1 MNFHQYLVSWL
12 QHCEDTA
19 TCFISSGQCTIAIV
33 HFSSSFWILHDFHR
47 MVQHWCFTDLRCRVC
62 RAGAAPAGGA
72 GWRGCRPSRWT
83 RTWWWPPAHWGVTV
97 WKAGVSLDIL
107 CNCSIR
113 ANNNLNINIIDTWT
127 PVDSYLIKNWTQTHN
142 QKLTSPTD
150 ILVPPFLPI
159 IGWPLTIASSQSS
172 ANGGAAAG
180 CSVPAG
186 ADLAEVGLKCPRCV
200 VVSGNVRMT
209 PDPGMVSAPP
219 RVTLPPSLSSLFSWQ
234 AELLSVCSRSV
245 SADDHWPRC
254 LQLQW

>member
-1 MNFHQYLVSWL
+1 M
-12 QHCEDTA
+12 
-19 TCFISSGQCTIAIV
+19 
-33 HFSSSFWILHDFHR
+33 
-47 MVQHWCFTDLRCRVC
+47 
-62 RAGAAPAGGA
+62 
-72 GWRGCRPSRWT
+72 
-83 RTWWWPPAHWGVTV
+83 
-97 WKAGVSLDIL
+97 
-107 CNCSIR
+107 
-113 ANNNLNINIIDTWT
+113 
-127 PVDSYLIKNWTQTHN
+127 DSYLIKNWTQTHN

-219 RVTLPPSLSSLFSWQ
+219 RVTLPPSLCSLFPLCLWWVCVCWWSLTTVS
-234 AELLSVCSRSV
+234 AAAVITLAAVPSSGYRLSDAGAVWCSRQRWRGPGPRGAGGGDQYSRTAAGAV
-245 SADDHWPRC
+245 CTRSSSAAVLCALYTGYLISDDRLTSRHH
-254 LQLQW
+254 LM